1 MCILEGQ
8 TMPFPGA
15 PSLSLHE
22 QHGIASLTSCRSC
35 NEYMRWQRWWA
46 LMLTCCTYVPM
57 GGRGFCAER
66 AFPVHWAS
74 CHISWSLVMIGDRF
88 SITWLLT
95 TNPNVNVKTLLE
107 GQVGVKTG
115 DFILTI
121 QLPTLDYVIYTANY
135 LMTML
140 WQSPTPC
147 DIVGILQK
155 CLFSNSKN
163 IGGAH

>member
-107 GQVGVKTG
+107 GDRGWAGRGKNWWLYSNNPATNTRLCHLHCKLS
-115 DFILTI
+115 DDHAMTIPHPLWYSWNFTKMFI
-121 QLPTLDYVIYTANY
+121 
-135 LMTML
+135 
-140 WQSPTPC
+140 
-147 DIVGILQK
+147 
-155 CLFSNSKN
+155 
-163 IGGAH
+163 